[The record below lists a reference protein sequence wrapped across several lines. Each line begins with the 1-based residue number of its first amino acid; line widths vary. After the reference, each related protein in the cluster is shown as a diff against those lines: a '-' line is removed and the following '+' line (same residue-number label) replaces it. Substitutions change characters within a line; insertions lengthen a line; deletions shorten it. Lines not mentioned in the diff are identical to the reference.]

1 MSRKRITISENSVS
15 LPLPQELLDAMGIA
29 DGDEVD
35 ISVVDRT
42 VILRPID
49 DSERARTIEDVTNSV
64 FERRKS
70 AYEELAKGVE

>member
-1 MSRKRITISENSVS
+1 MSRKRITVSDNSES
-15 LPLPQELLDAMGIA
+15 LPLPQDVIDAMGIGE
-29 DGDEVD
+29 GDEVD

-42 VILRPID
+42 VILRPLD
-49 DSERARTIEDVTNSV
+49 DSERARTVEDVTKSV

>member
-1 MSRKRITISENSVS
+1 MSRKRITVSENSWN
-15 LPLPQELLDAMGIA
+15 LPLPQELLDAMGIG

-35 ISVVDRT
+35 VSVVDRT
-42 VILRPID
+42 VILRPLD
-49 DSERARTIEDVTNSV
+49 DAERARTIEDVTKSV